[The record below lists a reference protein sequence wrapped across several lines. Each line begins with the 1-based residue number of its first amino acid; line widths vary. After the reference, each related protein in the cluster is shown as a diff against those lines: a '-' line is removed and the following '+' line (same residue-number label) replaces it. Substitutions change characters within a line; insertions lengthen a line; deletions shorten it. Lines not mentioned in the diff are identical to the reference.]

1 MTNFRNMVA
10 ISATAACVAIS
21 QNADAQSD
29 QLENLLDEKP
39 AESADT
45 TAESETSP
53 TDNAPTD
60 NAATDDAATDGDT
73 RHLNATTENHKA
85 HCREL
90 G

>member
-53 TDNAPTD
+53 TDNA
-60 NAATDDAATDGDT
+60 ATDDAATDGDT

>member
-53 TDNAPTD
+53 TDNA
-60 NAATDDAATDGDT
+60 ATDDAVL
-73 RHLNATTENHKA
+73 RSLPPPSPPLKA
-85 HCREL
+85 PRRMKPS
-90 G
+90 